1 MNLQKFPL
9 AACVVALI
17 MPLAACTSGSDLRAT
32 TTRAITSTLDAES
45 WREQGTSSYSAD
57 GETQETTW
65 EGEVAAPD
73 RSRVKITTETGTW
86 CEATRIGEQTYV
98 RASDMPESGA
108 AVREVA
114 CVMLP
119 ITEVLEPLDLLI
131 DLEQLPDEKIDNVQ
145 CLHYR
150 GRMDMDAFVQR
161 EEAGTG
167 SQLPPELWELMRRGS
182 MEVELWVGKDDY
194 LIRQMKRLD
203 HMPEWE
209 AGTAE
214 ASWIR
219 QTTVIRFYDFNE
231 PISIEPP
238 AEDSG
243 GATFRTFKSPTMPVD
258 QLLMDPRACVAVVQP
273 VERGAVYGV
282 TVEQRSDFG
291 VYVEDDEYDGD
302 WPFTPVT
309 LRVLEPLSGELPET
323 IVVWEERGTILGLS
337 VDSSDPYLE
346 PGQRGLLIL
355 ASVQGRWF
363 PILFAEV
370 DVDGEIPAL
379 NTSVD
384 ELRQLLGHPS

>member
-1 MNLQKFPL
+1 MNVERYLL
-9 AACVVALI
+9 SACIVSLL
-17 MPLAACTSGSDLRAT
+17 MPLVACASGSDLRAT

-108 AVREVA
+108 AVSEVA

-119 ITEVLEPLDLLI
+119 IAEALEPLDLLI
-131 DLEQLPDEKIDNVQ
+131 DLEQLPDEEIDNVQ

-150 GRMDMDAFVQR
+150 GKIDMDAFVKR
-161 EEAGTG
+161 EAKMG
-167 SQLPPELWELMRRGS
+167 SQLPPELLELMRRGS

-209 AGTAE
+209 AGTADE
-214 ASWIR
+214 KWMR
-219 QTTVIRFYDFNE
+219 QSTVERFYDFNE

-238 AEDSG
+238 
-243 GATFRTFKSPTMPVD
+243 PP
-258 QLLMDPRACVAVVQP
+258 
-273 VERGAVYGV
+273 
-282 TVEQRSDFG
+282 
-291 VYVEDDEYDGD
+291 
-302 WPFTPVT
+302 
-309 LRVLEPLSGELPET
+309 
-323 IVVWEERGTILGLS
+323 
-337 VDSSDPYLE
+337 DSSE
-346 PGQRGLLIL
+346 G
-355 ASVQGRWF
+355 
-363 PILFAEV
+363 
-370 DVDGEIPAL
+370 
-379 NTSVD
+379 
-384 ELRQLLGHPS
+384 